1 MVSKARC
8 RLPVVLVLGA
18 SMLLA
23 QFPAGPQVAR
33 AAGPNAIVA
42 LPDVT
47 GADQCRAN
55 TLPANDDGSTGP
67 LALGFT
73 LDFFG
78 HPYGSAYVNNN
89 GNITLDTALGAFTP
103 FALVGQSRAIV
114 APFFGD
120 VDTRP
125 AGSTPVTYSFGTATY
140 QGHPAF
146 CVDWVNVGYY
156 YLHTDKL
163 NSFQLLLVD
172 RSDVGAG
179 NFDIIFNYDQIQWET
194 GDASGGVAGLGGS
207 SARAGYSNGSTAA
220 LELAGSA
227 IPGALLDGNTATG
240 LVNNTRNAAGQLG
253 RYVFPVRNGGITL
266 TSAGATTNPVGTP
279 VSFSSTLTEAGA
291 PVAGR
296 TVTFAVTGANART
309 ATVTSDAA
317 GVTQFSYAGANAGT
331 DTVVASFSDSAAAT
345 RSSAPLTLTWQQVG
359 NVLTGVAQCSTV
371 SPTGAVTTT
380 ILPGA
385 KVTLFSDLVPVA
397 STDAGPNGAYTIG
410 GLAPNA
416 TYTVSY
422 VGPNGMTCGVVA
434 TTTEGGVVGAPAPQ
448 FDRGNGFWTS
458 AYQLARDP
466 LTGNLVDAALPAGT
480 PVQDVLRSDGWYAFD
495 VGPDARIT
503 LTLDGPAQY
512 GIALFGDLQTISDQ
526 LVAGAYSVAAINA
539 GFNTVNSA
547 GVDSAPTSQS
557 PTSQSPTSQSPTS
570 QSPTSQSPTSQSPTS
585 QSPTSQSPTSQSP
598 IGQAPTSQSPTSQS
612 AYTTAQALGLIAFST
627 SGSSKQIDRRAYGSG
642 GHYYVRVFAVNN
654 AIDASRTY
662 TLSAHVEAG
671 VCGDVILTK
680 RPVQVTG
687 ASVATLIITNTARL
701 KRDDSG
707 AAADAG
713 ATMALLNGFATSKLA
728 AQYKPFAVVDL
739 ATLPGLADNYQQW
752 DLNKTCAPAANVVVD
767 AIHDVIA
774 AYRDASGPTLKA
786 VAIAGPDAAVPFLR
800 IPDKAEI
807 GNESSYD
814 PPVNN
819 LSSSAASLGQG
830 YFLSDDVYASAHPI
844 LRLDHLLNLPDIAI
858 GRLVET
864 TQDFEKYL
872 AAYPAGGVV
881 QPTLNAPAL
890 VTGYSFLADL
900 AVDLQAEL
908 DLGGLVT
915 QPLIEPGDLGPT
927 NAAAWSADQLR
938 AKLTTAT
945 SPHFA
950 IAAVNAHFSANEAQA
965 ADNTLMG
972 STEIAAITDHRFE
985 NVLFLSNGC
994 HSGYTIVNGD
1004 AVALTQPLDF
1014 SQALARQGA
1023 TFVGSTGFAYG
1034 DTDFVMFTERLLLN
1048 TTREL
1053 RYGTGAVAIGTAVMN
1068 AKQTYVS
1075 QLPTLTGTD
1084 EKALSQLTLY
1094 GMPTWSINMPSGRG
1108 AARPTS
1114 EPSIAPVVRSGG
1126 LATFDLRPTFTA
1138 ADLHRHDPSLTIVGS
1153 GALTAASYYD
1163 FGAGHDVLAIPYR
1176 PVLPRL
1182 TVNVEAVA
1190 ASATTAR
1197 GAAFVGADY
1206 SDESGFQPFI
1216 DVPATE
1222 ASGVHPTFVSPVFW
1236 PQQSSTLSSLVGQ
1249 QLTITPFAYRSSSG
1263 LSPTG
1268 TARTLLPPSGG
1279 TSPMYRVY
1287 YSDRTA
1293 ANDLNAALAGPIVIV
1308 STHAGV
1314 LPGGD
1319 VTSAATP
1326 TQVDVT
1332 VAGVTAADVED
1343 LLVTYTS
1350 DNVTDGVHG
1359 HWRSCSLVAAR
1370 VDGPG
1375 STASCAGV
1383 TVTSDPPGS
1392 TFVRRYHGQLGGAA
1406 PSDLRLFIQA
1416 VTRTGLVSVDTNAG
1430 AYFTVAPPTTTAL
1443 TPRQP
1448 TSLALSL
1455 GTTLPT
1461 SGGLPVAGYG
1471 SSINARAV
1479 VTDATGPLSNAHVRF
1494 DLGSASYVV
1503 TTGLTGV
1510 ASVDLL
1516 VGVEPSATPASLTAT
1531 FADDPLYPQAARSA
1545 ATLRVLVSKAQP
1557 AFTALSPIE
1566 YSDHGFVA
1574 TLAATSLELNER
1586 LVLVTQGSVQLVR
1599 RTDAYGRVFLD
1610 SRQDG
1615 LTPGTVSLSFAG
1627 SSRYLGATGSVT
1639 IVPENA
1645 TVTLTGAPQAA
1656 GPIMF
1661 NGVVAQEADG
1671 SLGDLTRATV
1681 TFGLDGLPTISATGG
1696 SSADGSVS
1704 ATTAG
1709 TVPAG
1714 LYPVN
1719 ASIGGYFSGGLAAT
1733 SNTLLPVY
1741 DPTKAVA
1748 AAGTVPAPNNQVASF
1763 AFATKYLA
1771 APSLAA
1777 TAATGGTLSGP
1788 YRVAYSYVTLLGE
1801 TAIGAS
1807 ASVVVSAPNLAI
1819 GVAKISGIPFGVQ
1832 SLRFYFMSAPA
1843 GRATG
1848 FVIQRSVTSNT
1859 VPAFTILTGPTTS
1872 RAVTSAPTGAF
1883 ALLVQ
1888 NATTKATTATF
1899 LVAGGPGGFDWLVI
1913 TGSPS
1918 SHAVFEG
1925 IGTYTSGG
1933 ASSKRHFRVT
1943 VDKPANTFEIRIFDP
1958 VTFVPI
1964 VIGGTITPLPLT
1976 DDPTKS
1982 GIVFR

>member
-1 MVSKARC
+1 
-8 RLPVVLVLGA
+8 
-18 SMLLA
+18 MLFA
-23 QFPAGPQVAR
+23 QFPAGPQIAR

-47 GADQCRAN
+47 GADQCRTN

-67 LALGFT
+67 LELGFT

-78 HPYGSAYVNNN
+78 HSYGSAYVNNN
-89 GNITLDTALGAFTP
+89 GNVTFDSGLGTFTP
-103 FALVGQSRAIV
+103 FPLVGQSRAIV
-114 APFFGD
+114 APFFAD

-125 AGSTPVTYSFGTATY
+125 AGSAPVTYSTFGTATY
-140 QGHPAF
+140 LGHPTF
-146 CVDWVNVGYY
+146 CVDWVNVGYFGG
-156 YLHTDKL
+156 HIDKL

-172 RSDVGAG
+172 RSDIGAG
-179 NFDIIFNYDQIQWET
+179 NFDIVFNYDQVQWET
-194 GDASGGVAGLGGS
+194 GDASGGIAGLGGF

-227 IPGALLDGNTATG
+227 LPGGLLDGNATTG

-266 TSAGATTNPVGTP
+266 TSAGAATNPVGAA
-279 VSFSSTLTEAGA
+279 VSFSSTLTEAGTS
-291 PVAGR
+291 VVGR
-296 TVTFAVTGANART
+296 AVTFTVTGANARIV
-309 ATVTSDAA
+309 TVTSDAA
-317 GVTQFSYAGANAGT
+317 GVAQFGYTGASPGT

-345 RSSAPLTLTWQQVG
+345 RSSAPLTLTWQQAG

-385 KVTLFSDLVPVA
+385 KVTLLSDLVPVA
-397 STDAGPNGAYTIG
+397 STDAGPNGAYTLG

-422 VGPNGMTCGVVA
+422 VGLNGMTCGVVA
-434 TTTEGGVVGAPAPQ
+434 TTTEGGAVGAPAPQ

-458 AYQLARDP
+458 AYELVRDP
-466 LTGNLVDAALPAGT
+466 VNGNLVDPALPLGT
-480 PVQDVLRSDGWYAFD
+480 SVEDVLRSDGWYAFE

-585 QSPTSQSPTSQSP
+585 QSP

-627 SGSSKQIDRRAYGSG
+627 SGPSKQIDRRAYGSG
-642 GHYYVRVFAVNN
+642 GHYYARVYAVNN

-671 VCGDVILTK
+671 VCGDVTLTK
-680 RPVQVTG
+680 TPVQVTG
-687 ASVATLIITNTARL
+687 SSVATLIITNTARL

-713 ATMALLNGFATSKLA
+713 ATMVLLNGFATSKLA

-774 AYRDASGPTLKA
+774 AYRDASGATLKA
-786 VAIAGPDAAVPFLR
+786 VAIAGPDTAVPFLR

-844 LRLDHLLNLPDIAI
+844 LRLDHMLNLPDIAI

-881 QPTLNAPAL
+881 QPAPNAPAL

-900 AVDLQAEL
+900 AVDLKAEL

-938 AKLTTAT
+938 AKLTIAT

-1094 GMPTWSINMPSGRG
+1094 GMPTWSINLPSGRG

-1163 FGAGHDVLAIPYR
+1163 FGTGHDVLAIPYR

-1268 TARTLLPPSGG
+1268 TGRTLLPPAGG

-1287 YSDRTA
+1287 YSDRTP

-1350 DNVTDGVHG
+1350 DNATDSVHG

-1392 TFVRRYHGQLGGAA
+1392 TFVRRYHGELGGAA

-1471 SSINARAV
+1471 SSINAQAV
-1479 VTDATGPLSNAHVRF
+1479 LSDATGPLSNAHVRF
-1494 DLGSASYVV
+1494 ALGSASYVV

-1545 ATLRVLVSKAQP
+1545 ATLHLVVSKAQP
-1557 AFTALSPIE
+1557 AFSALSPIE

-1574 TLAATSLELNER
+1574 TLAAGGLELNER
-1586 LVLVTQGSVQLVR
+1586 LVLVTQGTVQLVR

-1615 LTPGTVSLSFAG
+1615 LAPGAVSLSFVA
-1627 SSRYLGATGSVT
+1627 SSRYLGTSGSVT
-1639 IVPENA
+1639 IAPEKA
-1645 TVTLTGAPQAA
+1645 SLTLTGAPQAS
-1656 GPIMF
+1656 GPLTFSGI
-1661 NGVVAQEADG
+1661 VAQEADNAP
-1671 SLGDLTRATV
+1671 GDLTRATV
-1681 TFGLDGLPTISATGG
+1681 TFGIDGQPAIVATGSPDSG
-1696 SSADGSVS
+1696 GSVS
-1704 ATTAG
+1704 ATSPG
-1709 TVPAG
+1709 TLSPG
-1714 LYPVN
+1714 LYTVN
-1719 ASIGGYFSGGLAAT
+1719 ASISGYFTGGLAPT
-1733 SNTLLPVY
+1733 SKTTLPVY

-1748 AAGTVPAPNNQVASF
+1748 GAGKVAAPNNQVASF
-1763 AFATKYLA
+1763 AFATKYLP
-1771 APSLAA
+1771 APSV
-1777 TAATGGTLSGP
+1777 AATGATGGALAGP
-1788 YRVAYSYVTLLGE
+1788 YRVAYSYVTGLGE

-1807 ASVVVSAPNLAI
+1807 AAVTVTGVNRAI
-1819 GVAKISGIPFGVQ
+1819 GVARITGIPGGITAM
-1832 SLRFYFMSAPA
+1832 RFYFVTAPA

-1848 FVIQRSVTSNT
+1848 FVIQRSVSSNS
-1859 VPAFTILTGPTTS
+1859 VAAFTILSGPTAST
-1872 RAVTSAPTGAF
+1872 VVGSAPTGVL
-1883 ALLVQ
+1883 ALRVQ
-1888 NATTKATTATF
+1888 NAATRATTAMF
-1899 LVAGGPGGFDWLVI
+1899 LVAGGQNGFDWLVI

-1918 SHAVFEG
+1918 SRAVFEG
-1925 IGTYTSGG
+1925 TGTYIVAGG
-1933 ASSKRHFRVT
+1933 STKRRFRVA

-1958 VTFVPI
+1958 VTNVPI
-1964 VIGGTITPLPLT
+1964 VIGGTITPLPLE
-1976 DDPTKS
+1976 DEPARS